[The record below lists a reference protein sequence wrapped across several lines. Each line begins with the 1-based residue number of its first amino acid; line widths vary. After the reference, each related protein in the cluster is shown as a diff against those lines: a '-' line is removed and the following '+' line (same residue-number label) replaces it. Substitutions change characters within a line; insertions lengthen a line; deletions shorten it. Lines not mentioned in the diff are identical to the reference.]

1 MALDLHAVQTVLLLL
16 LVVVAAFAVL
26 AERVKVPYPIVLLLA
41 GLGLSF
47 VPHVPRIPLNPQIV
61 FLVLLPP
68 LLYRAAWMTSW
79 REFRFNLVSITML
92 AVGLVGFTV
101 VGVALFADHFVTT
114 LDWKTGLVLG
124 AVVATTDA
132 IAATSIANQLGLP
145 KAITDI
151 LEGESLVNDAT
162 GLLAVEFGIAIVV
175 QGQTP
180 TVGMAVGKLM
190 WLVAGGLGVG
200 LVVGVL
206 VTWVEKH
213 VDDGP
218 VEIVISVVA
227 AYTAY
232 LLGERVEA
240 SGVLSVVACGLYV
253 SRKGGRLFSPQVRI
267 QSMGVWEAI
276 DFALNGIVFCLIG
289 LQLPYVLAGIKGYSW
304 GELVKYGLAFSA
316 VLVVLRMLWMYPGA
330 WVAWNIRTRLLGQRY
345 KRPSAKGV
353 FVLGWTGMRG
363 VLSLAAALSI
373 PETLSDGRPFPGR
386 DLIVFL
392 TYVVILV
399 TLVGQGLTL
408 PWLIRSLGL
417 AGTDTSRRTEEIEAR
432 RAVLHAAI
440 GWLETERATANDSER
455 HVYDDLLHQYEH
467 RLEAETGE
475 MDSEGRERFGE
486 MLKVMRG
493 AARQERL
500 TLMRLRDEGRVGD
513 GVLRD
518 VERELDLVESRIDAV
533 K

>member
-1 MALDLHAVQTVLLLL
+1 LDIHSIQTVLLLL
-16 LVVVAAFAVL
+16 LIVVAAFAVL
-26 AERVKVPYPIVLLLA
+26 AERLQVPYPIVLLLA
-41 GLGLSF
+41 GLGLSL

-68 LLYRAAWMTSW
+68 LLYRASWMTSW
-79 REFRFNLVSITML
+79 REFKFNLVSITML
-92 AVGLVGFTV
+92 AVGLVVFTV
-101 VGVALFADHFVTT
+101 VGVALFADHFVTA

-132 IAATSIANQLGLP
+132 IAATSIANRLGLP
-145 KAITDI
+145 KAIVDV

-175 QGQTP
+175 QGQSP
-180 TVGMAVGKLM
+180 TVWMGLGKLG
-190 WLVAGGLGVG
+190 WLVVGGLGAGVI
-200 LVVGVL
+200 VGVV
-206 VTWVEKH
+206 VTWVEKY

-218 VEIVISVVA
+218 VEIVISVLA
-227 AYTAY
+227 AYLAY

-253 SRKGGRLFSPQVRI
+253 SRNGGRLFTPQVRM
-267 QSMGVWEAI
+267 QATGVWEAI
-276 DFALNGIVFCLIG
+276 DFALNVIVFCLIG

-304 GELVKYGLAFSA
+304 GELVKYGLGFSL
-316 VLVVLRMLWMYPGA
+316 VLIVLRLVWMYPGA
-330 WVAWNIRTRLLGQRY
+330 FVAWNIRTRLLGQRY
-345 KRPSAKGV
+345 KRPSAKGI

-373 PETLSDGRPFPGR
+373 PEKLADGRPFPGR

-408 PWLIRSLGL
+408 PWLIRALGL
-417 AGTDTSRRTEEIEAR
+417 AGTDTAGQEEEMEAR
-432 RAVLHAAI
+432 RALLHAAI
-440 GWLETERATANDSER
+440 GWLETERGTAKEEDR
-455 HVYDDLLHQYEH
+455 HLYVDLLHQYEH
-467 RLEAETGE
+467 RLDAETGE
-475 MDSEGRERFGE
+475 EHSEGRERFE
-486 MLKVMRG
+486 AMLRIMRG
-493 AARQERL
+493 AGQQERL

-513 GVLRD
+513 AVLRN
-518 VERELDLVESRIDAV
+518 VERELDLVDSRIDAV

>member
-1 MALDLHAVQTVLLLL
+1 MDLHAVQTVLLLL

-79 REFRFNLVSITML
+79 KEFRFNLVSITML

-180 TVGMAVGKLM
+180 TVGMAVGKLL
-190 WLVAGGLGVG
+190 WLIAGGLGVG
-200 LVVGVL
+200 LMVGVL

-253 SRKGGRLFSPQVRI
+253 SRNGGRLFSPQVRM
-267 QSMGVWEAI
+267 QATGVWEAI
-276 DFALNGIVFCLIG
+276 GFALNGIVFCLIG

-304 GELVKYGLAFSA
+304 GELVKYGLGFSA
-316 VLVVLRMLWMYPGA
+316 TLVVLRLVWMYPGA
-330 WVAWNIRTRLLGQRY
+330 WVAWTIRTRLLGQRY

-408 PWLIRSLGL
+408 PWLIRALGL

-440 GWLETERATANDSER
+440 GWLQTERATANEEEQ

-475 MDSEGRERFGE
+475 MDSEGRERFDE